1 MEIEKNKELNTKDEH
16 WLLVLILLV
25 AAFFRLWQAS
35 AFNVGSDGA
44 LYAFRAL
51 GWFDYLG
58 GGQTTPIQ
66 WFGHIP
72 GWAYLSFHD
81 APVLGF
87 LIERIFF
94 SLFGDSA
101 FVLRLPFA
109 LAGVGSAFL
118 IYLTVRR
125 FKNHLT
131 ASLASFLFAISAYA
145 TWASLYGYLEGF
157 EIFFITLSLYCL
169 TSWVKKGEAKW
180 LNYLALAVGASLL
193 TKYTT
198 IFLLPACFVLI
209 FWLAPRKNSDKKHIG
224 ESSLGKFL
232 WPVVLFI
239 SVLSPAILY
248 NLQVF
253 RWRGHFDAALS
264 SMVGLHP
271 SDFSGIAGRSIS
283 FNILAGLRSVFDS
296 LANYV
301 SWPLLI
307 VFAGSVFMVTY
318 LMIKK
323 RETVLEKII
332 IIPLGFLLA
341 MTAFSGTADRMLPII
356 TPFISIVSALGLVL
370 FYEKINNKSKNLGCL
385 AMGVVILVTIFEM
398 FYSFNTNVLSKPVG
412 QSKIFYAENRLY
424 DLGWNDLDIYLRR
437 DLMPKHITLD
447 PPNKL
452 EEMVLTGKDL
462 TGRNVIFV
470 DDRASWFSGMW
481 YITKYPL
488 LYRLPVFSSTLLFEN
503 DSDRLLQQM
512 RDKNVQKMFFVFV
525 ADERLMDSVK
535 IKNERLKEMATK
547 LKDQLDKNKS
557 LRKIINNA
565 EDKPAFFVY
574 ELS

>member
-1 MEIEKNKELNTKDEH
+1 MEIKKNSEVNTKDEP

-25 AAFFRLWQAS
+25 AGFFRLWQAS
-35 AFNVGSDGA
+35 AFDIGSDGA

-87 LIERIFF
+87 LIEKIFF
-94 SLFGDSA
+94 FFFGDSA

-109 LAGVGSAFL
+109 LAGIGTTYLV
-118 IYLTVRR
+118 YLTVRR
-125 FKNHLT
+125 FKDRFT
-131 ASLASFLFAISAYA
+131 ATLASFLFAVSAYA
-145 TWASLYGYLEGF
+145 TWASLAGYLEGL

-169 TSWVKKGEAKW
+169 TSWAKTRKDKW
-180 LNYLALAVGASLL
+180 LNYLALAVGASLIV
-193 TKYTT
+193 KYTA
-198 IFLLPACFVLI
+198 IFLLPAFLVLI
-209 FWLAPRKNSDKKHIG
+209 FLLKPVEIKK
-224 ESSLGKFL
+224 EKRVELFNWKRFCCPL
-232 WPVVLFI
+232 VLFI

-271 SDFSGIAGRSIS
+271 ADFSGIASRGAG
-283 FNILAGLRSVFDS
+283 FDVFAGLRSIFNILV
-296 LANYV
+296 NYI

-307 VFAGSVFMVTY
+307 IFVGSIFIVIY
-318 LMIKK
+318 LAIKK
-323 RETVLEKII
+323 KETSLEKIMVVN
-332 IIPLGFLLA
+332 LGFLLA
-341 MTAFSGTADRMLPII
+341 MVAFSGIADRMLPII
-356 TPFISIVSALGLVL
+356 VPLISIVSALGLVFL
-370 FYEKINNKSKNLGCL
+370 YKKINDKSKNLGYL
-385 AMGVVILVTIFEM
+385 AMGLVILVSAFEM
-398 FYSFNTNVLSKPVG
+398 FYSFNTNVLSKPIG
-412 QSKIFYAENRLY
+412 QSRIFYAESRLY
-424 DLGWNDLDIYLRR
+424 DLGWNSLDKYLR
-437 DLMPKHITLD
+437 DELMPKHLTLNS
-447 PPNKL
+447 PNKL
-452 EEMVLTGKDL
+452 EDMVLAGEDL
-462 TGRNVIFV
+462 TERNVIFI

-481 YITKYPL
+481 YIIKYPL
-488 LYRLPVFSSTLLFEN
+488 LYRLPVFSSVLLFEN
-503 DSDRLLQQM
+503 GSDELLQQM
-512 RDKNVQKMFFVFV
+512 KDNKIQKMFFVFV
-525 ADERLMDSVK
+525 ADERLMDSAK
-535 IKNERLKEMATK
+535 IKNEQLKEMATK

-565 EDKPAFFVY
+565 ENKPAFFVY